1 MTWTNMRR
9 IVSGLS
15 LAALISVYGLTG
27 PRLDAQ
33 TTTADIVGTVTD
45 VTGAVIPNA
54 DVTARN
60 LGTGEIRTTKSAAN
74 GDYVFT
80 SLQVGGYSISIAA
93 PGFERFAV
101 GSVVLA
107 AGDRAR
113 VDGRLKPGAAS
124 ESITVASIAPA
135 LQTDSSAS
143 GDMLGT
149 ASVQDLPL
157 NGRNFINLLQV
168 AAGVNAA
175 QPSSLQGGNRNL
187 DRRPTGAYS
196 ANGESEFYNNN
207 MIDGLDNNAGG
218 YLALRPSI
226 EGIEEIKILTN
237 NYSADLGRASGAVV
251 NVVTKSGTND
261 FHGSAF
267 EFVRNDMFDARDYFA
282 RTGSKPELRLNQ
294 FGGSIGGPIFKNK
307 TFFFGD
313 VEEFRNVKAATGL
326 YTVPTAYEMAHPGD
340 FSDQCNPF
348 TSTSTTPGSAGCV
361 PGPVVPSPY
370 LSSIGLD
377 FFNLYPKTGQISGL
391 LTNNYQGTTK
401 TIQNYTT
408 VDTRI
413 DHHFNSNQLLFAR
426 YAYNPVS
433 TATPSPFPSVN
444 EAGVNGIQ
452 SGGSINGISG
462 YNNITTQNGQVVYTD
477 IFKPTL
483 LMELRAG
490 YTRFASVAN
499 SLNDGKNAPQA
510 FGMADVNLTSIP
522 GTSGLTQVIP
532 GGYSSIGD
540 VISEPQSTTWNVYQA
555 NGALTYIRGAQ
566 TFKFGG
572 AVIHREESNFGALA
586 PVGLMS
592 FDALYVPSYG
602 LNFPFSLEALL
613 LNFPAVTIRENQLN
627 ALIWEYWEPGVYA
640 QDDWRVTHKLTLNL
654 GVRYEV
660 FPPNT
665 EKRNRGANFNLSTLK
680 MDTVSTTNSHL
691 GVKTGHEEFSPRIGF
706 ALELP
711 HEAAVHGG
719 FGMTFYPTDMV
730 TVVGSDNIPDYFY
743 NTTELPSA
751 SLTSMVVPTA
761 VSPSTLATNANITSV
776 NSVPQNLRNLYVEQF
791 SLELQKQLRSNV
803 VTIGYVGELGRELG
817 YNYNANVPLP
827 PGGGTVVPNYIYQTQ
842 FPYLTTMT
850 MNNNAGTSS
859 YHAMRAEFQRRTANG
874 LTINGNYTWA
884 HSLTN
889 TFSNSSYN
897 GSSGV
902 GGGLLLGDP
911 RYDYGNS
918 DLDVRQRFAASI
930 AYDLP
935 FGKSLTGAKG
945 VAFKGW
951 QANTIAYWQTGLP
964 FTVTNGAPV
973 TGFVAT
979 GNLPSALSGASV
991 TQDLLP
997 AGANADRPN
1006 MVHSAKTS
1014 NPNIHQYFD
1023 TTAFQLQAP
1032 GTAGDQR
1039 RDQIYGP
1046 HDRRMDLSLF
1056 KTLPVTERFSLELRA
1071 ECFNIWNISNFAT
1084 PNNSITLWNTNGN
1097 SASANRGAT
1106 PNTTTTSLGSISS
1119 TNNAEVPRQIQL
1131 AVKMTF

>member
-1 MTWTNMRR
+1 MRGTNLGR
-9 IVSGLS
+9 ITSLLS
-15 LAALISVYGLTG
+15 LVVLVGVFGLTG
-27 PRLDAQ
+27 LTATAQ
-33 TTTADIVGTVTD
+33 VTTADIVGTVSD
-45 VTGAVIPNA
+45 QSGAVIPNA
-54 DVTARN
+54 EVTVRN
-60 LGTGEIRTTKSAAN
+60 EGTGEIRTMTTTSTGEYA
-74 GDYVFT
+74 FT
-80 SLQVGGYSISIAA
+80 ELQVGSYSISVSAQGFKKFSVPNIA
-93 PGFERFAV
+93 
-101 GSVVLA
+101 LA
-107 AGDRAR
+107 AGDRIR
-113 VDGRLKPGAAS
+113 VDANLQAGAAN
-124 ESITVASIAPA
+124 ESIVVQAISPA
-135 LQTDSSAS
+135 LETDSSAS
-143 GDMLGT
+143 GDMLGNV
-149 ASVQDLPL
+149 SVQDLPL

-196 ANGESEFYNNN
+196 ANGESEFYNDN
-207 MIDGLDNNAGG
+207 MVDGLDNNAGG

-237 NYSADLGRASGAVV
+237 NYSADLGRAAGAVV
-251 NVVTKSGTND
+251 NVVTKSGTNE

-267 EFVRNDMFDARDYFA
+267 EFVRNDLFDARDYFA

-313 VEEFRNVKAATGL
+313 VEEFRNIKAATGL

-348 TSTSTTPGSAGCV
+348 TSTPTNCD
-361 PGPVVPSPY
+361 PGPVIPQAY
-370 LSSIGLD
+370 LSPIGED

-391 LTNNYQGTTK
+391 LANNYQGTTK

-408 VDTRI
+408 ADARI
-413 DHHFNSNQLLFAR
+413 DHHFNANQTLFAR

-433 TATPSPFPSVN
+433 TATPSPFPLVD

-462 YNNITTQNGQVVYTD
+462 YNNITTQNGQLVYTD

-499 SLNDGKNAPQA
+499 SLNDGKNVAQA
-510 FGMADVNLTSIP
+510 FGMTNVNLPSVP
-522 GTSGLTQVIP
+522 GTSGLTQVVP

-555 NGALTYIRGAQ
+555 NGALTYIRGPH

-586 PVGLMS
+586 PVGLAA

-602 LNFPFSLEALL
+602 LDLPFSLEALL
-613 LNFPAVTIRENQLN
+613 VDFPAAVIRENQLN
-627 ALIWEYWEPGVYA
+627 SLIWEYWEPSVYA
-640 QDDWRVTHKLTLNL
+640 QDDWHAARHLTLNL
-654 GVRYEV
+654 GLRYEV

-665 EKRNRGANFNLSTLK
+665 EKRNRGANFNLSTLN
-680 MDTVSTTNSHL
+680 MDTVSTSNSHL
-691 GVKTGHEEFSPRIGF
+691 GVATGYEEFSPRLGF

-711 HEAAVHGG
+711 RQAAIHGG

-730 TVVGSDNIPDYFY
+730 NVVGSDNIPDYFY
-743 NTTELPSA
+743 NTTQLPTA
-751 SLTSMVVPTA
+751 SLASMVVPTA
-761 VSPSTLATNANITSV
+761 VSPSTFASDANITSV
-776 NSVPQNLRNLYVEQF
+776 NSVPRNLRNLYVEQF
-791 SLELQKQLRSNV
+791 SLEVQKQFGANV

-817 YNYNANVPLP
+817 YNYNADVPLP

-842 FPYLTTMT
+842 FPNLTTMT
-850 MNNNAGTSS
+850 MNNNAGTSA
-859 YHAMRAEFQRRTANG
+859 YDALRAEFQRRTAQG
-874 LTINGNYTWA
+874 LTVNANYTWA
-884 HSLTN
+884 HGLTD

-902 GGGLLLGDP
+902 GGGLLLNDP

-918 DLDVRQRFAASI
+918 DLDIRQRFAASI
-930 AYDLP
+930 NYEIP
-935 FGKSLTGAKG
+935 FGKNYSGVKG
-945 VAFKGW
+945 VVLKGW

-973 TGFVAT
+973 TGITPT
-979 GNLPSALSGASV
+979 GNLPNPLSGASV

-1006 MVHSAKTS
+1006 LIHSAKVS
-1014 NPNIHQYFD
+1014 NPTINEYFD
-1023 TTAFQLQAP
+1023 TTAFQLQAV
-1032 GTAGDQR
+1032 GTAGDQH

-1046 HDRRMDLSLF
+1046 RDRRMDLSLF
-1056 KTLPVTERFSLELRA
+1056 KTFSITEQTSLQFRA

-1084 PNNSITLWNTNGN
+1084 PNNGITLWNTDG
-1097 SASANRGAT
+1097 SSGPANAGAT
-1106 PNTTTTSLGSISS
+1106 PNTTTTNLGTISS
-1119 TNNAEVPRQIQL
+1119 TNGAEVPRQIQL
-1131 AVKMTF
+1131 ALKFTF